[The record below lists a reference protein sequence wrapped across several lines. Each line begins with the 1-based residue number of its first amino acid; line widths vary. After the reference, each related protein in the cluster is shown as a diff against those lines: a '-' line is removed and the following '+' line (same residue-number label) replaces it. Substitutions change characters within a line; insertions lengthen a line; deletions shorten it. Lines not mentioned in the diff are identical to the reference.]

1 MTRRETLLLAAFA
14 LWGVVIGFAFAPMWQ
29 RPSPAGQL
37 PGFAAQQN
45 VDARALLWFIAA
57 LAAFTFVLP
66 FVLRPMARR
75 LAGGE
80 RWASNAAIAAVL
92 ATAWFVSIAREPL
105 WAIVPCALVIA
116 VSALLRNRPLA
127 FTRRDWIL
135 LPVFGTTFLAL
146 IDVAQSV
153 AIHKLVLVAAAIV
166 FAIRLA
172 VSHIPSPLPP
182 AYSFVL
188 VPLGLTL
195 QTGFFARDQRY
206 FGWHALAL
214 VLITPFV
221 MRFVLR
227 RPPRRLLAFVIYP
240 LAVYSYMNATSV
252 ETAEG
257 KPRVNFFEDGY
268 SLPVA
273 SEYLRGERP
282 YRDVLPV
289 HGLVEDGLF
298 DFATFRTRG
307 TTAGDALRT
316 RTIAGTLN
324 SVAMYAL
331 GAAMVGSA
339 EAGLVT
345 YFFWQLTAATDAIR
359 LTPALFAL
367 ALIAA
372 AVRRRRLPSPR
383 PRGEG
388 QGEGLLL
395 AAGTLTVVC
404 GLTSLDFA
412 AFTFLVLIV
421 AALRMRAIKTAAIG
435 LAIGV
440 VPLVIALSA
449 FGILGDFV
457 RATFVEIPAM
467 GAAYAL
473 PSLPRFQAKFPE
485 IIGAIFTDPA
495 SYAIVMWCVVA
506 IATAVLL
513 ARPRRR
519 RLEPFVIVGLWIV
532 AAAISF
538 AERHHLY
545 FEAVL
550 PAMMI
555 GAAWIAVRRRFV
567 FSPAIVAAVLMVSMI
582 TTHIAVVGWM
592 RRSRGP
598 TEEGWV
604 EVRDLPRAGGAY
616 FRAKDAAQLASAR
629 RYVDLT
635 LQPGDTYVDF
645 TNRAL
650 LFHLLRRDNPIRYIE
665 VANYESEEHQRA
677 VIAALE
683 RNPRVRAALVP
694 PGGESVDGVPN
705 SLRAPLVWQY
715 LQANFHPDFEEG
727 EVVFWRKR

>member
-14 LWGVVIGFAFAPMWQ
+14 LWGVVIGIAFGPVWQ
-29 RPSPAGQL
+29 RPAPAGQL
-37 PGFAAQQN
+37 PGFATQQN

-57 LAAFTFVLP
+57 LAAFTLVLP
-66 FVLRPMARR
+66 FALRPVARR
-75 LAGGE
+75 LASGE

-105 WAIVPCALVIA
+105 WAIVPCALAIA
-116 VSALLRNRPLA
+116 VSTLLRNQPLA

-135 LPVFGTTFLAL
+135 LPAFVTTFLAL
-146 IDVAQSV
+146 IDIAHTI
-153 AIHKLVLVAAAIV
+153 AIHKLVLITAALV
-166 FAIRLA
+166 FALRIA
-172 VSHIPSPLPP
+172 VTLIPSPLPP
-182 AYSFVL
+182 AWAFTL
-188 VPLGLTL
+188 APLGLTL

-214 VLITPFV
+214 AAITPFV
-221 MRFVLR
+221 LRAVLR
-227 RPPRRLLAFVIYP
+227 RPPRRALALVIYP

-257 KPRVNFFEDGY
+257 KPRVHFFEDGY

-282 YRDVLPV
+282 YRDILPV

-298 DFATFRTRG
+298 DSLAFRTRG
-307 TTAGDALRT
+307 TAAGDALRM
-316 RTIAGTLN
+316 RTTAGTLN
-324 SVAMYAL
+324 AVATYAL
-331 GAAMVGSA
+331 GAAMLGSA
-339 EAGLVT
+339 EGGLVT
-345 YFFWQLTAATDAIR
+345 YFFWQLTGATDAIR

-372 AVRRRRLPSPR
+372 AVRTRNRRY
-383 PRGEG
+383 
-388 QGEGLLL
+388 LLF
-395 AAGTLTVVC
+395 AAIACVVC

-412 AFTFLVLIV
+412 AFTFLVLAV
-421 AALRMRAIKTAAIG
+421 AAIRMRADAIRAAAIG

-440 VPLVIALSA
+440 VPLVVISA
-449 FGILGDFV
+449 ACGILGDFI
-457 RATFVEIPAM
+457 RATFFEIPAM

-473 PSLPRFQAKFPE
+473 PSFPNFQAKFPE
-485 IIGAIFTDPA
+485 ILGAVFTDPSA
-495 SYAIVMWCVVA
+495 YAIVMWCIVA

-519 RLEPFVIVGLWIV
+519 RLEPFVVAGLWIV
-532 AAAISF
+532 AAAVSF

-550 PAMMI
+550 PAMVI
-555 GAAWIAVRRRFV
+555 GGAWIAVRRRFV
-567 FSPAIVAAVLMVSMI
+567 YAPAIVAAVLMVSML

-604 EVRDLPRAGGAY
+604 EVRDIPRARGAF

-629 RYVDLT
+629 RYADLT
-635 LQPGDTYVDF
+635 LQPGDTYFDF

-650 LFHLLRRDNPIRYIE
+650 LFHLLRRDNPIRYLE
-665 VANYESEEHQRA
+665 VANYESDDRQRA

-683 RNPRVRAALVP
+683 QNPRVRAALVP
-694 PGGESVDGVPN
+694 PGGESVDGVPGPT
-705 SLRAPLVWQY
+705 RAPLVWQY
-715 LQANFHPDFEEG
+715 LQQNFHPDFEEG
-727 EVVFWRKR
+727 EVVFWRRR